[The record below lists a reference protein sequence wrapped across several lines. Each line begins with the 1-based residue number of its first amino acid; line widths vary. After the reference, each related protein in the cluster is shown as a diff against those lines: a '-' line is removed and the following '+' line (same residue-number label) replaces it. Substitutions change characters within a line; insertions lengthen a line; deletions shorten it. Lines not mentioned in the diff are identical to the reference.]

1 MKKNL
6 LYFFIVLLSAL
17 LIDGIAFSEDRQPR
31 YNFREQ
37 DISEIGNFKPI
48 EGKDTNIAV
57 SIHHTGS
64 TIHSGK
70 YFLSLDL
77 NSLRREAE
85 MEVIYKNACENPI
98 SLNVVAVLKMVLDE
112 CTYLKGLKS
121 YLDSVET
128 KVEEYRRKYKLR
140 GELGFAEQDHN
151 ETSDSASQYSEN
163 IFSNLLP
170 KRISWSLSS
179 DLNSNYLKG
188 EVNIGNYFSIKA
200 NWGSDSYVRAM
211 FTFPF

>member
-6 LYFFIVLLSAL
+6 LYFFLVLLSAL
-17 LIDGIAFSEDRQPR
+17 LIDGIAFSENRQPR

-48 EGKDTNIAV
+48 KGKDTNLAV

-70 YFLSLDL
+70 YFLSLNL

-98 SLNVVAVLKMVLDE
+98 SLNVVDVLKMVLDE

-128 KVEEYRRKYKLR
+128 KVEEYSRKYKFR
-140 GELGFAEQDHN
+140 GELVFAEQDHN

-188 EVNIGNYFSIKA
+188 EVNIGNYFFIEA

-211 FTFPF
+211 FTFPL